1 MILKEYN
8 SQSKSNLIKKIYC
21 VASSRSLPPFYI
33 FRIFLNDG
41 SIFNLKDFK
50 LDDFPNH
57 TKKDTK
63 ALKMMKAYQNK
74 LNMDYYQLHSD
85 LDN

>member
-1 MILKEYN
+1 MTLKEYN
-8 SQSKSNLIKKIYC
+8 SQLKFNLIKKIYC
-21 VASSRSLPPFYI
+21 VVSSRSSPPFYI
-33 FRIFLNDG
+33 CRIFLNDG
-41 SIFNLKDFK
+41 SVFDLKDFK

-57 TKKDTK
+57 TIKDTK